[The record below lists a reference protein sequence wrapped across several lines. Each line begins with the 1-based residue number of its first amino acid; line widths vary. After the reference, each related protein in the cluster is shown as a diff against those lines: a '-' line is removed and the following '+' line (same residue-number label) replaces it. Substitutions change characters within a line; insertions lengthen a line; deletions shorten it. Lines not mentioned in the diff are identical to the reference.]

1 MSVRSQ
7 QSEPHPH
14 PAGTPSSADPRL
26 AAMAL
31 HPASGHAPSPL
42 SDEALEA
49 IAAGLG
55 SVVDTRIAEPSRSVQ
70 RTRMLAT
77 AAYDVWLMTWGPA
90 SAADP
95 HDHAGSVGVVH
106 VVTGELSEET
116 TNVHGKDRS
125 YRLIGAGVTTALSAI
140 GRHALVNRTDRTAV
154 SVHVYS
160 PPLGDPLDG

>member
-1 MSVRSQ
+1 MSDDR
-7 QSEPHPH
+7 
-14 PAGTPSSADPRL
+14 RL

-31 HPASGHAPSPL
+31 HPASGVEPTTL
-42 SDEALEA
+42 SDDALSA

-55 SVVDTRIAEPSRSVQ
+55 SVVDTHLAEPARSVQ

-77 AAYDVWLMTWGPA
+77 AGYDVWLMSWGPS

-106 VVTGELSEET
+106 VVAGELTEAT
-116 TNVHGKDRS
+116 TDVHGRDRTT
-125 YRLIGAGVTTALSAI
+125 RQIPAGVTTTLSAI
-140 GRHALVNRTDRTAV
+140 GRHTLANRAERSAV

-160 PPLGDPLDG
+160 PPLHDPHDG

>member
-1 MSVRSQ
+1 M
-7 QSEPHPH
+7 
-14 PAGTPSSADPRL
+14 SADRRL

-31 HPASGHAPSPL
+31 HPASRAEPL
-42 SDEALEA
+42 SDEALQA

-55 SVVDTRIAEPSRSVQ
+55 SVVDTHLAEPARSVQ
-70 RTRMLAT
+70 RSRMLAT
-77 AAYDVWLMTWGPA
+77 AAYDVWLMTWGPS

-106 VVTGELSEET
+106 VVTGELTEET
-116 TNVHGKDRS
+116 TDVHGFDPTTRHIS
-125 YRLIGAGVTTALSAI
+125 AGVTTALSAI
-140 GRHALVNRTDRTAV
+140 GRHTLSNRTERTAV